1 MNETKTLKREDNV
14 FASLI
19 HHGKTLKSIV
29 GRNFTEINDII
40 KIICCNCNDYRGLAQ
55 LKIRNQSQ
63 GWSMNMLL
71 RINTKMA
78 TNTNCEP
85 KPLLDGLQYRLAL

>member
-1 MNETKTLKREDNV
+1 MANTKIFKREDNV
-14 FASLI
+14 FATLI

-29 GRNFTEINDII
+29 GRNFTELNDII
-40 KIICCNCNDYRGLAQ
+40 KLMCCSCNDFRGLAQ

-63 GWSMNMLL
+63 GWCMNMLL
-71 RINTKMA
+71 RINNQTKDESLS
-78 TNTNCEP
+78 EP